1 MTGFDLMHPK
11 IMSKNAAEVPSAV
24 QMRRDTARA
33 NKIAREKILHLRKVL
48 VQELKLKLEA
58 RRYDVAH
65 GSSES

>member
-24 QMRRDTARA
+24 QMRRDTARE